1 MLALDSLFGLPAHIF
16 LVHIPV
22 VLIPLGALGAVL
34 MLWPRLRS
42 AIGWWVCGI
51 LVVAGIATQLAITSG
66 KSLRDYVHETSL
78 VREHT
83 RIGENIRPWLLF
95 LFLAL
100 LGVML
105 IDAAVR
111 RRAERPEGRGRLL
124 QIAGIVLS
132 ALSIVFAAM
141 SVYWVYRIG
150 HSGSK
155 AVWHSTQV
163 KIDRGQSHHEGGET
177 REGDE
182 RRLGT
187 ASVLVRVRAASG
199 RPSPG
204 RPRPSCGGAPRGHA
218 VEQRRRRKRRLV
230 RWWRGTRRRG
240 SPHVGGVAGARPRR
254 CEASDARG
262 RSRRTS
268 RPR

>member
-22 VLIPLGALGAVL
+22 VLIPLGAVGAVL

-66 KSLRDYVHETSL
+66 KSLKHYVKQTTL
-78 VREHT
+78 VRDHT
-83 RIGENIRPWLLF
+83 RMGENIRPWLLL

-105 IDAAVR
+105 IDRAVK
-111 RRAERPEGRGRLL
+111 RRAAKPEGRDPL
-124 QIAGIVLS
+124 QIAAIVLS
-132 ALSIVFAAM
+132 ALSVVFAAV

-155 AVWHSTQV
+155 AVWQPTQV
-163 KIDRGQSHHEGGET
+163 KIDKGQSNHDGGE
-177 REGDE
+177 R
-182 RRLGT
+182 
-187 ASVLVRVRAASG
+187 
-199 RPSPG
+199 
-204 RPRPSCGGAPRGHA
+204 GGG
-218 VEQRRRRKRRLV
+218 
-230 RWWRGTRRRG
+230 
-240 SPHVGGVAGARPRR
+240 
-254 CEASDARG
+254 
-262 RSRRTS
+262 
-268 RPR
+268 